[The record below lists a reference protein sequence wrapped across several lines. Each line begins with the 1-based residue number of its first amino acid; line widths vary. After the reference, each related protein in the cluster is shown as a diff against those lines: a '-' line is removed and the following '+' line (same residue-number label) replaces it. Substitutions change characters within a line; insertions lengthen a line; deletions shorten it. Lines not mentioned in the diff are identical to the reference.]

1 MSSALQPL
9 RRLSSWDKKRDSY
22 IVCFAFLLP
31 CVSVSY
37 SSVHLFSTLLGAT
50 TLLAG
55 LVHNGGGRV
64 IGGAIIALITNLF
77 SSRSPLQSFWLP
89 LV

>member
-1 MSSALQPL
+1 MDVFCFTASQEAEI
-9 RRLSSWDKKRDSY
+9 KKRDTY
-22 IVCFAFLLP
+22 IVYFAFLLP

-55 LVHNGGGRV
+55 LVHNDGGRV

-77 SSRSPLQSFWLP
+77 SSRSPLQSFW
-89 LV
+89 